1 MYIFADGGGMDF
13 GVIKLVIFFR
23 RHKFMNPL
31 EMQKTKKLSF
41 RIHGHMKILSDK
53 PSPSPYI
60 TIYPPYAV
68 VFEISVR
75 VKLGIREKETIRT

>member
-1 MYIFADGGGMDF
+1 MYIFADARGRDF
-13 GVIKLVIFFR
+13 RVIKVVIFFR
-23 RHKFMNPL
+23 RHKFMNPH
-31 EMQKTKKLSF
+31 EIQKTKKLSF

-60 TIYPPYAV
+60 TIYPPYAI